1 MLGQA
6 IFLCGLVV
14 AELGV
19 TPLAKDE
26 PKVSRPNPN
35 APASAASERATL
47 AAATDKRQEATTV
60 IACDHAD
67 FGLAPYVWK
76 RTGAGHTARAEATMP
91 GAYFKAVFRDSKT
104 VGLIV
109 DSTANNGCPT
119 SSMPVV
125 EFCVDDGPLKIV
137 PLTRTIGIYTLPLG
151 DHLETTAQHRLDV
164 CFRAADLTQNR
175 WRASTSHLRIAGLVL
190 DHGGSLLPCPR
201 RPKRAIGFG
210 DSITEGVG
218 VDGLFSSW
226 QSLGVNSAR
235 AAWFPIVCAA
245 LDCEYGQLGSGGH
258 AMVRPIELP
267 PLPETWD
274 HYDATTSRLTNGLL
288 LPEPDYFFCCMGTND
303 FDSRTRLPLDIT
315 AEYTRWLIAVR
326 KACPHAQVFCVVP
339 PLGWHRAEVKAAVVA
354 RNKADDAKV
363 HLIDTAPLQDGFRA
377 SGASRL
383 AYDGVHPT
391 VYGNAL
397 LGALIAVETQEI
409 LDTN

>member
-210 DSITEGVG
+210 DSIPLPVSVPKDTQIAVPVARIRVPCRVVPRRGSP
-218 VDGLFSSW
+218 GL
-226 QSLGVNSAR
+226 
-235 AAWFPIVCAA
+235 PPAA
-245 LDCEYGQLGSGGH
+245 LS
-258 AMVRPIELP
+258 
-267 PLPETWD
+267 
-274 HYDATTSRLTNGLL
+274 
-288 LPEPDYFFCCMGTND
+288 
-303 FDSRTRLPLDIT
+303 
-315 AEYTRWLIAVR
+315 
-326 KACPHAQVFCVVP
+326 AC
-339 PLGWHRAEVKAAVVA
+339 GR
-354 RNKADDAKV
+354 R
-363 HLIDTAPLQDGFRA
+363 
-377 SGASRL
+377 
-383 AYDGVHPT
+383 
-391 VYGNAL
+391 
-397 LGALIAVETQEI
+397 
-409 LDTN
+409 